1 MSAFPQAL
9 QGFLRLTSWGPTGN
23 WLVVCLLF
31 QAYSFLSQSR
41 NFTRW
46 NSKQAGAVAFSE
58 PLKGADVVV
67 SVISSCGG
75 DFPNS
80 REDGEW
86 KPLLFDTNGKD
97 FSW

>member
-1 MSAFPQAL
+1 M
-9 QGFLRLTSWGPTGN
+9 
-23 WLVVCLLF
+23 
-31 QAYSFLSQSR
+31 
-41 NFTRW
+41 
-46 NSKQAGAVAFSE
+46 AFSE

-75 DFPNS
+75 DFLTP

>member
-1 MSAFPQAL
+1 M
-9 QGFLRLTSWGPTGN
+9 
-23 WLVVCLLF
+23 
-31 QAYSFLSQSR
+31 
-41 NFTRW
+41 
-46 NSKQAGAVAFSE
+46 AFSE

-75 DFPNS
+75 DFLTP

-86 KPLLFDTNGKD
+86 RPSLFGANGKD